1 MRTFPK
7 TAELFKSY
15 RKGDERAKEEGDK
28 ETPIPTMDEIK
39 AGYGLSYRN
48 TPLFSALRS
57 SPTFVAR
64 RAMKLKRLRPAGRSG
79 PTAGSGASRQK
90 QILSSR

>member
-1 MRTFPK
+1 MTTPLRTFPK

-15 RKGDERAKEEGDK
+15 RKGDERAKKKGDK

-48 TPLFSALRS
+48 PPLFIALQS
-57 SPTFVAR
+57 SPTAVALPFF
-64 RAMKLKRLRPAGRSG
+64 AH
-79 PTAGSGASRQK
+79 
-90 QILSSR
+90 